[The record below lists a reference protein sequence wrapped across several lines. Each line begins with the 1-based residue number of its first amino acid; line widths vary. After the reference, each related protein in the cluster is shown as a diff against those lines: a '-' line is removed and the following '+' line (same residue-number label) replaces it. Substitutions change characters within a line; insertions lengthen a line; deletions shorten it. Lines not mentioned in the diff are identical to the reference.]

1 MKKAKPALLRDKMP
15 APASLNRSVAKA
27 KARTTE
33 RRHGPPLWL
42 KRDDSGKIIL
52 ADGKP
57 VWEWPFADTLGKSPD
72 WAWLVLD
79 SFGTRYPVMHTV
91 FLTPLIDLCV
101 SSWDAE
107 THIWVHDNR

>member
-42 KRDDSGKIIL
+42 KRADSGQIL
-52 ADGKP
+52 LEDGNP
-57 VWEWPFADTLGKSPD
+57 VWEWPFADTLGESPD
-72 WAWLVLD
+72 WAWLVLEALD
-79 SFGTRYPVMHTV
+79 RQSVVEGKGVYVSEDFGGGRS
-91 FLTPLIDLCV
+91 LQK
-101 SSWDAE
+101 
-107 THIWVHDNR
+107 

>member
-52 ADGKP
+52 EDGKP
-57 VWEWPFADTLGKSPD
+57 VWEWPFADTMGESPD

-79 SFGTRYPVMHTV
+79 AFGTRYRSEEHKSELQSLMRISYAV
-91 FLTPLIDLCV
+91 FCL
-101 SSWDAE
+101 
-107 THIWVHDNR
+107 NKKKKK